1 MKESFCW
8 STGKMR
14 HVSLAV
20 AHHALAIQD
29 QSGMHAYHCQDC
41 GGWHVGHGVKRGR
54 HLDPTQR
61 PLGPRLSGN
70 RRLRRKLGE
79 ALAAGNRRRA
89 AAIVK
94 LIQRFDAFRP

>member
-20 AHHALAIQD
+20 AHHALAIRD
-29 QSGMHAYHCQDC
+29 QGGMHAYHCQDC
-41 GGWHVGHGVKRGR
+41 GGWHVGHGGKRGR

-70 RRLRRKLGE
+70 RRLRRKLGRD
-79 ALAAGNRRRA
+79 AIRTVRGVGYQWGVAGDGNA
-89 AAIVK
+89 GA
-94 LIQRFDAFRP
+94 

>member
-1 MKESFCW
+1 M
-8 STGKMR
+8 
-14 HVSLAV
+14 
-20 AHHALAIQD
+20 
-29 QSGMHAYHCQDC
+29 
-41 GGWHVGHGVKRGR
+41 GR
-54 HLDPTQR
+54 HFDPTQR